1 MNDEDDRIDLKEVC
15 DSENK
20 EKGINNIYE
29 NSLQDKMTDHYLHKY
44 HIKRI
49 PFLSSYMKFTSKTWK
64 NNYYLNVRKRIH
76 IFREYSDGLLTLIN
90 GRIIILMK
98 RFIQLI
104 QNQIIL
110 KRNIL

>member
-44 HIKRI
+44 HVKITPLI
-49 PFLSSYMKFTSKTWK
+49 SSYIKVTSKTWK
-64 NNYYLNVRKRIH
+64 SNYYLNVGKCIH
-76 IFREYSDGLLTLIN
+76 FFVSIMMVSLTSIN
-90 GRIIILMK
+90 GRMITLMK
-98 RFIQLI
+98 GFIQFVKHQMI
-104 QNQIIL
+104 
-110 KRNIL
+110 